1 MPPGQSQDQYP
12 YQQQYQYPNYQHSY
26 PQRPQ
31 TNPHFAPPRPANDM
45 STMLMM
51 MMGNN
56 KNSGGSSGIL
66 QMMLG
71 MRMINPLMFLALS
84 AGDGL
89 GTDTDMQNY
98 LDKQVIRINNK
109 FFSRDSNLTTPNVSP
124 VVSQSVTIL

>member
-1 MPPGQSQDQYP
+1 
-12 YQQQYQYPNYQHSY
+12 
-26 PQRPQ
+26 
-31 TNPHFAPPRPANDM
+31 M

-89 GTDTDMQNY
+89 GTDDDMQNY
-98 LDKQVIRINNK
+98 LDKQVIRINN
-109 FFSRDSNLTTPNVSP
+109 
-124 VVSQSVTIL
+124 

>member
-1 MPPGQSQDQYP
+1 
-12 YQQQYQYPNYQHSY
+12 
-26 PQRPQ
+26 
-31 TNPHFAPPRPANDM
+31 
-45 STMLMM
+45 MM

-71 MRMINPLMFLALS
+71 MGMINPLMFLALS

-98 LDKQVIRINNK
+98 LDKQWKKGKRKLSIDVEYG
-109 FFSRDSNLTTPNVSP
+109 NLPMEYGFLNHFHGFPDPTAGDFM
-124 VVSQSVTIL
+124 SQDKLMQMFTNPTSQQPYSSGGYFPSMSW